1 MNLPGGSEYRVYN
14 LTAYCT
20 LRTLTLEYANRAI
33 VDYGNT
39 MFISINFEPV
49 KRWGDQNN
57 QPKSTIANKSSLTCK
72 YVNDMCIFKIK
83 DYVKDM
89 CILMRSPKISWVFF
103 AFVGMHVHFV

>member
-1 MNLPGGSEYRVYN
+1 MNLPGGSEYKVHN
-14 LTAYCT
+14 LTVYCT
-20 LRTLTLEYANRAI
+20 LQTLTLEYANRAI
-33 VDYGNT
+33 VGHGNT

-49 KRWGDQNN
+49 KRLGDQNN
-57 QPKSTIANKSSLTCK
+57 QPKSSLTCK

-103 AFVGMHVHFV
+103 AFVGMHVHLV